1 MYVIIRI
8 TLPIRLRR
16 KQSDTHR
23 TSPTCNTG
31 PRRHVNHLGEISH
44 FLTHTVRW
52 RLCYRDFIQSY
63 GHSSLLKHF
72 FPCNYTGIAEKQGK
86 KAKICSF
93 ERHASYFKKHN
104 VTEKK
109 KHKFFN
115 SEKYKKDSS
124 CSEIRVVGCSYR
136 KTRMVVFLNM

>member
-8 TLPIRLRR
+8 TLPIRLLR

-31 PRRHVNHLGEISH
+31 PRRRVNHLGQISH
-44 FLTHTVRW
+44 FLTHTV
-52 RLCYRDFIQSY
+52 CVTDFIQSY
-63 GHSSLLKHF
+63 GHSSLLKQF

-93 ERHASYFKKHN
+93 ERHASYSKKHN

-115 SEKYKKDSS
+115 SEKYKK
-124 CSEIRVVGCSYR
+124 RQ
-136 KTRMVVFLNM
+136 LP